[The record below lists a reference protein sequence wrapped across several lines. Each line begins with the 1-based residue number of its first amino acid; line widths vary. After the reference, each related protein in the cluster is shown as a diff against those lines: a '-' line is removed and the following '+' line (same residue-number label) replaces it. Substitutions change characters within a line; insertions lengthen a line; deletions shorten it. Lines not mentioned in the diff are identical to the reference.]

1 VKNQLLLCLCLVSA
15 VGSVLAAAANE
26 PAKSRGQLLYE
37 NHCIRCHANSVHS
50 RNPRRVHNLPDLYQ
64 WVDKW
69 AKLQK
74 LEWSQDE
81 IRDVVDYLNHKYYK
95 LKK

>member
-1 VKNQLLLCLCLVSA
+1 MKNQLLVCLYLLSVAGC
-15 VGSVLAAAANE
+15 VLAAAVDE

-37 NHCIRCHANSVHS
+37 NHCIRCHVNSVHD

-64 WVDKW
+64 WVEKW

-81 IRDVVDYLNHKYYK
+81 VRDVVDYLNRAYYDMK
-95 LKK
+95 E